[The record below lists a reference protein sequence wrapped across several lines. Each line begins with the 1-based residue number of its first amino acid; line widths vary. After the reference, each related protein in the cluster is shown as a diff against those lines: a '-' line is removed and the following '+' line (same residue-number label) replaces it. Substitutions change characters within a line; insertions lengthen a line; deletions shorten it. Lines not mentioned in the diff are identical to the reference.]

1 MRNVKIHAQP
11 DPSGKPAFLVDGMN
25 PMNAKLMF
33 DKGVGGDDIAFNL
46 QDDSGRGLRFDSDDP
61 IWVDE
66 DAPCPPTP
74 GLTTDQ
80 LSIKDCK
87 PAKLFVNNL
96 NSGRSRNLRYQ
107 LNFVADDGSPHT
119 CDPIIQN
126 GGGGSGAQ

>member
-1 MRNVKIHAQP
+1 MRNVKIEALGGSSKP
-11 DPSGKPAFLVDGMN
+11 DFRVDGMN
-25 PMNAKLMF
+25 PMNAKLTF
-33 DKGVGGDDIAFNL
+33 EKGVGGDDIAFNL
-46 QDDSGRGLRFDSDDP
+46 HDASGLGLRFDFEDP

-87 PAKLFVNNL
+87 PSKLFVNNL
-96 NSGRSRNLRYQ
+96 NEGRARDLRYQ
-107 LNFVADDGSPHT
+107 LNFVAEDGTRFT

-126 GGGGSGAQ
+126 GGGGGGTK